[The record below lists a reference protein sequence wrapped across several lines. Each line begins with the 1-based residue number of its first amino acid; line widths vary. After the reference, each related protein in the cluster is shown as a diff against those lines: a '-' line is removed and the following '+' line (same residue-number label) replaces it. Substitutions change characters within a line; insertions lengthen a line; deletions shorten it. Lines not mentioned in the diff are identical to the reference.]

1 MLVVVGWWLLL
12 GGAFVWLVREPT
24 VLATTG
30 QTARIHRP
38 TVPAHPV
45 AANRAG
51 LDAFQRSIRENDEGL
66 REEAYVVSMWFAVSH
81 DQLVKIIAVDG
92 DAIQVELLEGLYAGR
107 HAWLTTQ
114 DLRLAQ

>member
-1 MLVVVGWWLLL
+1 MDRPPNRQAPRRRVRPSGGALMLVVVGWWLLL

-66 REEAYVVSMWFAVSH
+66 RDEAYVVSVWFA
-81 DQLVKIIAVDG
+81 
-92 DAIQVELLEGLYAGR
+92 
-107 HAWLTTQ
+107 
-114 DLRLAQ
+114 